1 MTGSL
6 QIKNNKYYAVLNMND
21 SNGKRRQKWISTE
34 LPVKGNKKRAN
45 EVLIK
50 LLEDYE
56 ECDFHF
62 DNLLL
67 VDYLYEWLE
76 RAKSNLELSTYAGY
90 LGNLKNHIAPY
101 FQKRKI
107 RLLELKPYL
116 LEDFYAYLMVKKG
129 LSAQTVRHNHR
140 VISKALNDAMRH
152 DMIPS
157 NPAQRV
163 TLPKIKKYVGSFL
176 NPEQLIT
183 LFSLFQDS
191 IIYEAVA
198 FTATYGLR
206 RSETLGLC
214 WDKVDFL
221 HDQFTV
227 ARAMIQKKQG
237 AYYLK
242 ECTKNESSYRTLPL
256 TKDMKDM
263 LLELKRRRETNK
275 AKFGN
280 GYAENDFVFTWE
292 DGSPITPNYLTR
304 MFHKKISQS
313 DLPAVRLHDLRHST
327 ASNLLASGFS
337 VVEVQH
343 WLGHSEASTTL
354 NFYSHIDS
362 SSKNNIKNALENLLP
377 LEKC

>member
-1 MTGSL
+1 MRRSIMVHIAADNLSHGRKEYFMTGSL

-45 EVLIK
+45 EVLMK

-221 HDQFTV
+221 HDQ
-227 ARAMIQKKQG
+227 
-237 AYYLK
+237 
-242 ECTKNESSYRTLPL
+242 
-256 TKDMKDM
+256 
-263 LLELKRRRETNK
+263 
-275 AKFGN
+275 
-280 GYAENDFVFTWE
+280 
-292 DGSPITPNYLTR
+292 
-304 MFHKKISQS
+304 
-313 DLPAVRLHDLRHST
+313 
-327 ASNLLASGFS
+327 
-337 VVEVQH
+337 
-343 WLGHSEASTTL
+343 
-354 NFYSHIDS
+354 
-362 SSKNNIKNALENLLP
+362 
-377 LEKC
+377 